1 MLLRPLRSAILKGS
15 LWGEVGGESSFYKWG
30 QLHGA
35 LALCWNH
42 PEQCGES
49 RRGTGKG
56 WRGPP
61 GGRRG
66 EGTEGDLAAH
76 EGERHTHA
84 DRCNIWVRIPAS
96 NTLAKKDGHPPAPP
110 QAPGGLS
117 EVTGLQVSEGSLHLH
132 PTLSFATTS
141 GPRQVSPVSPPEHL
155 QVSSRPHVQQVS
167 KKWAPLLFG
176 RSRFSL
182 T

>member
-1 MLLRPLRSAILKGS
+1 MGR
-15 LWGEVGGESSFYKWG
+15 ESSFHKWG

-61 GGRRG
+61 GRRRG

-76 EGERHTHA
+76 
-84 DRCNIWVRIPAS
+84 VRGKGTR
-96 NTLAKKDGHPPAPP
+96 TLTDAIFGSESRLLTLLATKDGHPPAPRP
-110 QAPGGLS
+110 EAPRGLS
-117 EVTGLQVSEGSLHLH
+117 EVTGLEVSKGSLHLH
-132 PTLSFATTS
+132 PTLSFATTFWPKAS
-141 GPRQVSPVSPPEHL
+141 LPCFPTKHL